1 MRNVLFLIAVFSFV
15 FSSAVWASDVSGTWT
30 VKWQSPHGED
40 EAFDLLIEGT
50 GGDLTITGTHPKLET
65 LVGSGILR
73 ENAIIMNLKATG
85 SMNVIVD
92 FGGIVTGN
100 KMSGTRVIM
109 TAPGGHPGTA
119 PAEGQEP
126 ADDGPGGAQ
135 GSVQG
140 DAGGPPPGVQG
151 GAPDGGEAPAG
162 EQGSAPG
169 AGPGGEPGQGSNA
182 WTAEKK

>member
-1 MRNVLFLIAVFSFV
+1 MRKVLFLAVMLVFV
-15 FSSAVWASDVSGTWT
+15 FTSAVWAYDISGTWT

-40 EAFDLLIEGT
+40 ETFDLLIKAAGA
-50 GGDLTITGTHPKLET
+50 DLTITGTHPKLET
-65 LVGSGILR
+65 LVGTGILKD
-73 ENAIIMNLKATG
+73 NAIIMNLKATG
-85 SMNVIVD
+85 SVNVIVD
-92 FGGIVTGN
+92 FGGTVTGN

-126 ADDGPGGAQ
+126 PGDVPDGVQ
-135 GSVQG
+135 GNAPG
-140 DAGGPPPGVQG
+140 DAGGPPPGGQE

-162 EQGSAPG
+162 GQGSAPG
-169 AGPGGEPGQGSNA
+169 AGPGDEPGQGSNA